1 MNILKSHWLK
11 VLAVLFILIILISFL
26 WGKNNKVFCRMSV
39 NLYEDS
45 FPREMSLVDKL
56 EAGKKIRVKKK
67 RLPWVLVQDGA
78 GEGWLPEWYLVKKP
92 TDVLAEIPAYLM
104 VVKEETPLYL
114 YPDCPIYRYYPD
126 NELET
131 LEPGVVVKVENEF
144 DDWRY
149 VRFVTHTIPH
159 VTRCWIKSNSLAKS
173 NEVTPRQGRIV
184 VGTRIYLGDGNEE
197 NITNLPAEICDLNE
211 NVNIRHEKGD
221 MVYVFVAGGR
231 SFWVNKK
238 DIILDPFLE

>member
-11 VLAVLFILIILISFL
+11 VLVVLFISIILISFL
-26 WGKNNKVFCRMSV
+26 WGKNNKVLCRMSV

-45 FPREMSLVDKL
+45 FPREISLVDKL
-56 EAGKKIRVKKK
+56 ETGQEIRIKEK
-67 RLPWVLVQDGA
+67 RLPWVLVQNGTA
-78 GEGWLPEWYLVKKP
+78 EGWLPEWYLVRKP
-92 TDVLAEIPAYLM
+92 TEVLPEISAYLM
-104 VVKEETPLYL
+104 VVQEETLLYL
-114 YPDCPIYRYYPD
+114 YPDYPIYRYYPD

-131 LEPGVVVKVENEF
+131 LKAGVVVKVENEF

-159 VTRCWIKSNSLAKS
+159 VTRGWIKSNSLAKS
-173 NEVTPRQGRIV
+173 NEVTTRQGRIV

-211 NVNIRHEKGD
+211 NVNIGHEKGD

-238 DIILDPFLE
+238 DIILDPFL